1 MKTRLSKLQGLLAWP
16 LAASLIA
23 LPFAAC
29 GKKEKEAEGGAEGA
43 NVAKAA
49 AGEGGGESAAKSGSL
64 LNLEPFVVN
73 LADPGGGRYVKCTFK
88 LEVSDKPSLDA
99 IQAEEAG
106 IPKVRDRILAL
117 LSSRTAESLMTSQ
130 GKDLLKREVQA
141 RVNPL
146 LRMGK
151 IQEVY
156 ITEFLVQ

>member
-1 MKTRLSKLQGLLAWP
+1 MKTRRSKLNGLLAWP
-16 LAASLIA
+16 LAAALIA
-23 LPFAAC
+23 LPFLAC
-29 GKKEKEAEGGAEGA
+29 GKKEAEGGAEGGT
-43 NVAKAA
+43 VEKAG
-49 AGEGGGESAAKSGSL
+49 AGEGGGESAGKPGSL

-88 LEVSDKPSLDA
+88 LEVSDRPALEA
-99 IQAEEAG
+99 MQADEVG
-106 IPKVRDRILAL
+106 IPKIRDRILAL

-146 LRMGK
+146 LKKGK